1 MNWTEGPS
9 QERHRE
15 EEDEHQPTLHM
26 YEFDQSSSIVK
37 GAGFFSISQNVF
49 LPKTLYFGMS

>member
-15 EEDEHQPTLHM
+15 EEDEHQPTSHQALSRVQGS
-26 YEFDQSSSIVK
+26 F
-37 GAGFFSISQNVF
+37 
-49 LPKTLYFGMS
+49 

>member
-15 EEDEHQPTLHM
+15 EEDEHQPTYICTNSTSHQALSRVQGS
-26 YEFDQSSSIVK
+26 FR
-37 GAGFFSISQNVF
+37 
-49 LPKTLYFGMS
+49 